1 MRRAPLAL
9 IVLGIAAL
17 IASSVAVL
25 VACGPFLTDLIAV
38 NNREPAFREAYS
50 RGDLGVVKPR
60 FYPRY
65 LLQAYRV
72 FNGRAAVRGGALR
85 PWEGRGPVLSKLPG
99 EDWAALVEKLQGPL
113 TREQFFQLMSA
124 SRSLANFQSFD
135 NCLDDAFAHAA
146 RTLGART
153 ESYGASSREV
163 REWLRGQL
171 AVFQNCSGSEL
182 VLPDAAPA
190 WADDLLQADR
200 RYQLASA
207 YFYGLQFDE
216 AARRFHTIAEDRN
229 SPWRPYGRYLAARAA
244 IRRVTVPED
253 GAQHAT
259 ESYSAAETD
268 LKAVLADPS
277 ARSLQDSARGLL
289 DYVAART
296 RPADQFLA
304 LSRRIANDRAPSDQ
318 EIVDYLALGGGLLGW
333 PTAFSVSAPAPR
345 DRMTLD
351 DLSAWVSAMM
361 AGDPAS
367 VEQAIER
374 WRQQRS
380 LHWLVAALWNVPA
393 SHPATTDLLNAAA
406 AVERESPAFATI
418 AVARARLLIQRK
430 DRAAARSLLA
440 ALPTT
445 TSRGVNGETLNLL
458 RAERVM
464 VADTFDEF
472 IENAPR
478 AVVVQPVPARES
490 TVATPAS
497 FDETVFDQDAADI
510 LNEHFPLDRL
520 VDTALS
526 ERLPRR
532 LRVRV
537 GSVTFARAVVLRRE
551 DAALRLAPV
560 LQQIAPQ
567 LRGDLE
573 QYRTAADQSTRHR
586 AGILLL
592 VRTPGMLG
600 FVRTLD
606 NDVTYAVT
614 EPARR
619 FDLSGFNPGG
629 WWCWQG
635 QKTAYPFPQGSD
647 LRDLLYGGGAVPSP
661 AYISGNERQRAAVEK
676 EAFRAAGDARSF
688 LAREAIAWAR
698 ATPADPRAAE
708 ALARVVDGWRHACGS
723 EDGSSIAREAFTVL
737 HRQYPNSEWAK
748 RTRYWYR

>member
-1 MRRAPLAL
+1 MRRSPLAL
-9 IVLGIAAL
+9 LVVVAVLA
-17 IASSVAVL
+17 ASSVGVV

-38 NNREPAFREAYS
+38 GNREPAFLEAYS

-72 FNGRAAVRGGALR
+72 FNGRTAVRGGAFR
-85 PWEGRGPVLSKLPG
+85 PWEGRGAVATKRPG

-113 TREQFFQLMSA
+113 TREQFFQLISA

-135 NCLDDAFAHAA
+135 NCLDDAFANAA

-153 ESYGASSREV
+153 ERYGASSREV

-171 AVFQNCSGSEL
+171 AVFQNCSGSGL
-182 VLPDAAPA
+182 VLPDAAPS

-200 RYQLASA
+200 RYQFASA
-207 YFYGLQFDE
+207 YFYGLQYDE
-216 AARRFHTIAEDRN
+216 AARRFHSIAEDRN
-229 SPWRPYGRYLAARAA
+229 SPWRPYGSYLAARAT

-253 GAQHAT
+253 GPQHAT
-259 ESYSAAETD
+259 EWYAAAETD

-304 LSRRIANDRAPSDQ
+304 LSRRVADDRAPSDQ
-318 EIVDYLALGGGLLGW
+318 EIIDYLALGGGLLGW
-333 PTAFSVSAPAPR
+333 PSAFAVSVAGSR
-345 DRMTLD
+345 DRPTLD
-351 DLSAWVSAMM
+351 DLSAWVSAMT
-361 AGDPAS
+361 AADPPS

-393 SHPATTDLLNAAA
+393 SHPAATDLLNAAS
-406 AVERESPAFATI
+406 AVGRESPAFATL
-418 AVARARLLIQRK
+418 AVARVRLLIQRK

-440 ALPTT
+440 ALPTAT
-445 TSRGVNGETLNLL
+445 GPGVNRETLNLL
-458 RAERVM
+458 RAERLM
-464 VADTFDEF
+464 IADAFDEF

-478 AVVVQPVPARES
+478 AVVVQPIPGRES
-490 TVATPAS
+490 ARATPAS
-497 FDETVFDQDAADI
+497 FDEPVFDSDAADI

-532 LRVRV
+532 LRIRA
-537 GSVTFARAVVLRRE
+537 GSVAFARAVVLRRE

-567 LRGDLE
+567 LRMDLE
-573 QYRTAADQSTRHR
+573 QYRTAADQSARHR
-586 AGILLL
+586 AGILAV

-619 FDLSGFNPGG
+619 FDLSGYNPGG
-629 WWCWQG
+629 WWCWQD
-635 QKTAYPFPQGSD
+635 QKSAYPFPQASD
-647 LRDLLYGGGAVPSP
+647 LRELLYGGGAVPAP
-661 AYISGNERQRAAVEK
+661 AFISVDERQRAAAERD
-676 EAFRAAGDARSF
+676 AFRSAGDARSF
-688 LAREAIAWAR
+688 LAREAITWAR

-723 EDGSSIAREAFTVL
+723 EDGSSITREAFTVL